1 MTLEVCGT
9 NQNLFDSCSTPV
21 LKWTVWRPPTRHT
34 VARLLPG
41 MPEGEDGR
49 PLERKRQERRQ
60 AQEEANRL
68 WAVLEAE
75 RSKGFWRRLFG
86 R

>member
-1 MTLEVCGT
+1 
-9 NQNLFDSCSTPV
+9 
-21 LKWTVWRPPTRHT
+21 
-34 VARLLPG
+34 

-60 AQEEANRL
+60 AQEEASRL
-68 WAVLEAE
+68 WAELEAE
-75 RSKGFWRRLFG
+75 RSKGFWRGLFG